1 MLIMAAILVSLYY
14 FKAQVLRNEAQAVAS
29 QVVSFR
35 SWVAGSGMVWVDN
48 LSKDFHD
55 FLAKRP
61 DSNGNF
67 YFGKNPA
74 LATRELSELANKS
87 AIRATFRVTSNDYRQ
102 PANAPD
108 EFETVAMEKLQGDKE
123 KKYIEGFETGS
134 YRYVQPIYVKK
145 NCLKCHG
152 DPEDAPAEVIEKY
165 GAEKAFGYKEGDV
178 RGVISVKLPDLK
190 ILDIAP
196 ALVNPFTIGL
206 ILLAFVMNLAFT
218 QFSLIKRLRSLTAS
232 VANIA
237 EGELETELKYT
248 EPDKSKDEVDH
259 VAHAIDLLR
268 NSLRVAMRH
277 LNNGN

>member
-1 MLIMAAILVSLYY
+1 M
-14 FKAQVLRNEAQAVAS
+14 LRNEAQAVAS

-74 LATRELSELANKS
+74 LATRELSDLANKS
-87 AIRATFRVTSNDYRQ
+87 TIRATFRVTSNEYRQ
-102 PANAPD
+102 AANAPD
-108 EFETVAMEKLQGDKE
+108 EFETSAMNDLQANKDR
-123 KKYIEGFETGS
+123 KYIEGFEAGS

-152 DPEDAPAEVIEKY
+152 DPADAPVEVIEKY
-165 GAEKAFGYKEGDV
+165 GSDKAFGYKEGDV

-190 ILDIAP
+190 IMDIAP

-206 ILLAFVMNLAFT
+206 ILLALAINLLFT
-218 QFSLIKRLRSLTAS
+218 QYGLIKRLRSLTQS
-232 VANIA
+232 VKTIA
-237 EGELETELKYT
+237 DGELETELKYA
-248 EPDKSKDEVDH
+248 EPGKSKDEVDH
-259 VAHAIDLLR
+259 VAYAIDMLR

-277 LNNGN
+277 LNS